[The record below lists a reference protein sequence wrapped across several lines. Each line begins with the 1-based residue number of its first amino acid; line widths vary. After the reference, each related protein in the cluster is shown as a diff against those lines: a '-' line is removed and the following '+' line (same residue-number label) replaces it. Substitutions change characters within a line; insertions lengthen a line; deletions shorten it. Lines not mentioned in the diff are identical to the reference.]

1 MPNSDT
7 FSGAVYSPSQ
17 KRGNF
22 APITGIASAAET
34 VFQVV
39 TDSGT
44 NVPYSVSLPLQTSV
58 VGSSSPL
65 DINENPA
72 VLSGNLGRPGQDYR
86 GARPYFSSSSFDG
99 HPFTLQLQG
108 RFTLAH
114 VCTAAPTIT
123 LYQNT
128 AAQAAIGTNTALLS
142 GANVI
147 ATIPGYAS
155 AAAGSSNFLVQSTL
169 CWDSTTGYLGGES
182 WGVVNGANSTNT
194 IYTARGGLATP
205 ISIAAYSDLVF
216 FATFKFTSA
225 GYTGTVTPTEF
236 SISAI

>member
-7 FSGAVYSPSQ
+7 FTGAVYNSAQ
-17 KRGNF
+17 KRNNF
-22 APITGIASAAET
+22 ASTTAIASAAET

-44 NVPYSVSLPLQTSV
+44 NVPYWTQLPLQTAV
-58 VGSSSPL
+58 VGSNAPL
-65 DINENPA
+65 DINANQA
-72 VLSGNLGRPGQDYR
+72 AIGGNLGRPGSGYR
-86 GARPYFSSSSFDG
+86 GERPYFSSSSFDG
-99 HPFTLQLQG
+99 HPFVIQLQG
-108 RFTLAH
+108 SCSVAH

-128 AAQAAIGTNTALLS
+128 AAQAAVGTNAGLLS
-142 GANVI
+142 GAHTI
-147 ATIPGYAS
+147 AVIPGYAS
-155 AAAGSSNFLVQSTL
+155 AAAGTL
-169 CWDSTTGYLGGES
+169 GFFAQATMFWDSTSTYLNGEY

-194 IYTARGGLATP
+194 IYTSRAALATP
-205 ISIAAYSDLVF
+205 LAVTAYSDLVF
-216 FATFKFTSA
+216 FATYKFTSA

>member
-1 MPNSDT
+1 MANSDT
-7 FSGAVYSPSQ
+7 VTGAVYNAAQ
-17 KRGNF
+17 KRNNF
-22 APITGIASAAET
+22 APITGIASATET

-44 NVPYSVSLPLQTSV
+44 NVPYWTQIPLQTSV
-58 VGSSSPL
+58 IGSNNSLDVNVNSSIL
-65 DINENPA
+65 T
-72 VLSGNLGRPGQDYR
+72 GNLGRPGADYR

-99 HPFTLQLQG
+99 HPFSIQIAG
-108 RFTLAH
+108 SFSVAH

-128 AAQAAIGTNTALLS
+128 AAQAAIGTNAALLS
-142 GANVI
+142 GANAI
-147 ATIPGYAS
+147 AVIPGYAS
-155 AAAGSSNFLVQSTL
+155 AAAGTYNFLVQSNL
-169 CWDSTTGYLGGES
+169 IWDSTSTYLGGES

-205 ISIAAYSDLVF
+205 LSIASYTNLVF

-225 GYTGTVTPTEF
+225 TYTGTVTPTEF
-236 SISAI
+236 SISAT

>member
-7 FSGAVYSPSQ
+7 FTGAVYSPSQ
-17 KRGNF
+17 KRNNF
-22 APITGIASAAET
+22 APITGIASATET

-44 NVPYSVSLPLQTSV
+44 NVPYWTQLPLQTAN
-58 VGSSSPL
+58 VGASTPL

-99 HPFTLQLQG
+99 HPFIIQLQG
-108 RFTLAH
+108 SFSVAH

-128 AAQAAIGTNTALLS
+128 AAQAAIGTNAALLS

-155 AAAGSSNFLVQSTL
+155 AVAGTYNFLTQSTL
-169 CWDSTTGYLGGES
+169 CWDSTSTYLGGES
-182 WGVVNGANSTNT
+182 WGVVNGSNSTNT
-194 IYTARGGLATP
+194 IYTARAGLATP
-205 ISIAAYSDLVF
+205 ISVASYTNLVF

-225 GYTGTVTPTEF
+225 TYTGTITPTEF
-236 SISAI
+236 SISAL